1 MFTPSKISPPT
12 VTTTLTNQLSN
23 ECSAEF
29 GGCRKQVVK
38 PETQIKN
45 NEGTCATTPENK
57 CLDGYGISV
66 NYEAEGSQLGFR
78 YFNSIIGSRTDQE
91 KHSRFMS
98 ELRSINEVDV
108 DALKCVATE
117 KHDGINTT
125 IKVDRNGNVCLY
137 KRLTKVHNKSDPLAG
152 LIERK
157 YTEDIFAV
165 NHWMNK
171 NNINTVFLRCEMVG
185 FNIQNRQ
192 NYGLGH
198 HLIAFALDIE
208 GEPIP
213 FDRFSQLWDEEIRP
227 PNMQK
232 VHVLAEGTFRE
243 LCDFKVN
250 HVPGTSAAML
260 ASKENNIE
268 IMPSE
273 LTTDIEGVVIQP
285 GRELLYVPTFRD
297 TEASNAIQEKKRNNE
312 PLPLF
317 VEGTDTRRRFCYKLL
332 ADWVVG
338 EAGASS
344 AGGKVEDQVR
354 KKLADQLLN
363 TIEKRGLIKEQ
374 GTLNNRKELSQKIS
388 TVFDIAR
395 GELVNTY
402 PGSEEILVWGKMK
415 GYINKRLVELIKQA
429 NPQLFQVK
437 RP

>member
-1 MFTPSKISPPT
+1 
-12 VTTTLTNQLSN
+12 
-23 ECSAEF
+23 
-29 GGCRKQVVK
+29 
-38 PETQIKN
+38 
-45 NEGTCATTPENK
+45 
-57 CLDGYGISV
+57 
-66 NYEAEGSQLGFR
+66 
-78 YFNSIIGSRTDQE
+78 
-91 KHSRFMS
+91 MS

-108 DALKCVATE
+108 DALQCVATE

-125 IKVDRNGNVCLY
+125 IKVARNGNVCLY
-137 KRLTKVHNKSDPLAG
+137 KRLTKVHSKSDPLAG
-152 LIERK
+152 LVEKK

-165 NHWMNK
+165 NHWMDK

-192 NYGLGH
+192 NYGLSH

-208 GEPIP
+208 GEQIP
-213 FDRFSQLWDEEIRP
+213 FERFSQLWDEEIRP

-243 LCDFKVN
+243 LCNFKVN
-250 HVPGTSAAML
+250 HVPGRFAAML
-260 ASKENNIE
+260 ASKENNID

-273 LTTDIEGVVIQP
+273 LTADIEGVVIQP
-285 GRELLYVPTFRD
+285 KREVLYVPTFRD

-312 PLPLF
+312 PLPFF
-317 VEGTDTRRRFCYKLL
+317 VEGTDARRRFCYKLL

-354 KKLADQLLN
+354 KKLADQFLN
-363 TIEKRGLIKEQ
+363 TIERRGLIKEQ

-395 GELVNTY
+395 GELVNTH

-415 GYINKRLVELIKQA
+415 GYINKRLVELIKEA

-437 RP
+437 LS